1 MSNNRD
7 TVYKNLLKEY
17 SRKANANQKPKVKEL
32 LNLYKTGKVF
42 SKVTIRKELNRYLGR
57 HANETARDLQ
67 LLTTMVKS
75 NTNTVAPSRENKKL
89 EKQFETTLKK
99 FEHVQRYRENHK
111 FVKVAKITDE
121 IKNDRAFKTH
131 TMQLNTKMAFPA
143 KIFKLLK
150 EGDKDTLELYY
161 YHPDK
166 GDDNKTPHKD
176 TIYLH
181 IKPKVERVVS
191 YRLIDVLKENKSIK
205 VSVGM
210 KFDTFIIRNAI
221 NAEAKN
227 SDYVYV
233 EEKLI
238 AKKR

>member
-1 MSNNRD
+1 MSNNRE
-7 TVYKNLLKEY
+7 VIYKNLLKEY

-42 SKVTIRKELNRYLGR
+42 SKITIRKELNRYLGR

-75 NTNTVAPSRENKKL
+75 NTNTAPPSRENKKL
-89 EKQFETTLKK
+89 EKQFEKSVK
-99 FEHVQRYRENHK
+99 QFEHNLRYRENHK

-150 EGDKDTLELYY
+150 EGDKDTLDLYH

-166 GDDNKTPHKD
+166 GDGNKNPHRD
-176 TIYLH
+176 TSYLQ
-181 IKPKVERVVS
+181 IKSKVERVLT
-191 YRLIDVLKENKSIK
+191 YRLIDILKQNKSIK
-205 VSVGM
+205 VSIGM
-210 KFDTFIIRNAI
+210 KLDTFIINELI
-221 NAEAKN
+221 NDAEQN
-227 SDYVYV
+227 L
-233 EEKLI
+233 LI
-238 AKKR
+238 